1 LFWILKFNTLLQS
14 EGTLAYDVVKTHDIT
29 DAERLTT
36 EQHVACKI
44 KQSTF
49 PFKNELKQQIFLPFS
64 FNIFPSMLKYC

>member
-1 LFWILKFNTLLQS
+1 
-14 EGTLAYDVVKTHDIT
+14 LAYDVVKTHDIT

-49 PFKNELKQQIFLPFS
+49 PFKKN
-64 FNIFPSMLKYC
+64 